1 MHNIDELLKNV
12 GGELGNVVPLVL
24 LMAFWW
30 IFSMLTSKAKK
41 MSKKD
46 EEGDSP
52 GLQERFLKA
61 VTGDQSTNEGLNS
74 KPASP
79 EVYDAYRSEDVYYPG
94 SQTSGGQTTAKP
106 IHPRWWAA

>member
-1 MHNIDELLKNV
+1 
-12 GGELGNVVPLVL
+12 
-24 LMAFWW
+24 
-30 IFSMLTSKAKK
+30 MLTSKAKK

-79 EVYDAYRSEDVYYPG
+79 EVYDAYRS
-94 SQTSGGQTTAKP
+94 
-106 IHPRWWAA
+106 